1 MTDRETRKKSID
13 GLILHFFRDDIGGIL
28 ITDQK
33 GAVLYEDQK
42 TAFIQREKT
51 NWKVACPPPR
61 PDQKG
66 EMWDLLHSDS
76 GKTFMVTT
84 STFQEEG
91 EMIQVHHL
99 MDTSLYM
106 SLYRDMSDYSRVLK
120 YQKEHDGM
128 TGLFNKGKF
137 MELKN
142 ILFPKQE
149 TIAVFNMDL
158 NFLKQTNDTYGH
170 EAGDRLI
177 RKAAESLKKIEA
189 RNVMPFRVGGDEFM
203 VVAIHISREEAE
215 QLQKKWEAGLEEL
228 NQADDGLPCV
238 IACGFAYGDKGFDLE
253 EVFALADQRMYEDK
267 KAKKQKAGQPV
278 APDPR

>member
-1 MTDRETRKKSID
+1 MTDRETGKKSID

-28 ITDQK
+28 ITDEK

-42 TAFIQREKT
+42 TAFIRKEKT

-61 PDQKG
+61 LDQKG

-84 STFQEEG
+84 STFEENG

-106 SLYRDMSDYSRVLK
+106 SLYRDMSDYSRALK
-120 YQKEHDGM
+120 HQKEHDGM

-137 MELKN
+137 MEMKN
-142 ILFPKQE
+142 TLFAKQE

-203 VVAIHISREEAE
+203 VVAIHISRGEAE
-215 QLQKKWEAGLEEL
+215 QLQKRWEAGLEEL

-253 EVFALADQRMYEDK
+253 EVFAQADQRMYEDK